1 MRRTFEYA
9 LSMIAMKILSA
20 TMVMSNIYVMT
31 LKWARAGLTCEE
43 ELDIIYISNAV
54 EEGWPVRTIVDKL
67 L

>member
-31 LKWARAGLTCEE
+31 LK
-43 ELDIIYISNAV
+43 
-54 EEGWPVRTIVDKL
+54 
-67 L
+67 